1 MAKLLSALP
10 VGSIVKSANTKY
22 NGTAIRFIVGH
33 QDTTNGRTKLITEKI
48 ITLKAF
54 DAKEA
59 SNSNSDRKNF
69 GNNRYSVSNIDQWL
83 NSAASS
89 WYSARH
95 SADAAPTNAN
105 VWSNYNEYDSEAGFL
120 TNFEADFRAAI
131 LNTVIRVAKNTVTDG
146 GGYEDITRKVYLLS
160 NTEVG
165 LTNENGVAE
174 GTVWSY
180 FNSATRRQCMPT
192 AEAVSKSEYTNSSL
206 ASSSNWYWWLRT
218 PYAGH
223 ANYARRVHTDGGLGN
238 NYAYRGSN
246 GVRPALELESS
257 NLVSDSTDTDGAYI
271 LQWNQP
277 PTDPSSISYGTPQA
291 GNSLTI
297 TTGGSTD
304 PEGDAV
310 SYVWERRT
318 DSGAYAQIGIT
329 TAKSITDTVPTS
341 GSTYQVRVKA
351 VDANGLESGYCTGSA
366 KTISYNTAP
375 VISGSDGNVGA
386 KADPFSHS
394 YTVTDAQASSQTLTV
409 VETLTNGSET
419 ITLRTFTATSGA
431 TNTVDLT
438 DVWLKLIA
446 GTHVLTITANDG
458 NGGTAARKITFSR
471 TVSRIA
477 AARAFSTDALVQK
490 VFISLYPTERPAD
503 STLYLEATNN
513 PFDDSPVWEE
523 ITSKVNSLVHVFS
536 NTTVANGYG
545 LGYRFYILKGDKEIE
560 VTQATI
566 RFA

>member
-10 VGSIVKSANTKY
+10 VGAIVKSANTKY
-22 NGTAIRFIVGH
+22 NGKQIRFIVGH
-33 QDTTNGRTKLITEKI
+33 QAADRTKLVTESI

-59 SNSNSDRKNF
+59 SNSNSDRKNY

-95 SADAAPTNAN
+95 SADAAPTNSN
-105 VWSNYNEYDSEAGFL
+105 VWSNYNEYDTEAGFL
-120 TNFEADFRAAI
+120 ANFEADFRSAI
-131 LNTVIRVAKNTVTDG
+131 LDTVIRVAKNTVTDG

-165 LTNENGVAE
+165 LANENSVAE

-180 FNSATRRQCMPT
+180 FNSATSRQCKPT

-206 ASSSNWYWWLRT
+206 NASSAWYWWLRT
-218 PYAGH
+218 PNAGYACI
-223 ANYARRVHTDGGLGN
+223 ARLVYSGGSLG
-238 NYAYRGSN
+238 YGDAYLGSR
-246 GVRPALELESS
+246 GVRPALELAST

-277 PTDPSSISYGTPQA
+277 PTDPSSISYGTPRA

-297 TTGGSTD
+297 TTGGSSD
-304 PEGDAV
+304 PEGDAI

-318 DSGAYAQIGIT
+318 DSGAYTQIGIT
-329 TAKSITDTVPTS
+329 TTKSITDTVPAS
-341 GSTYQVRVKA
+341 GTTYQVRVKA

-375 VISGSDGNVGA
+375 VISGSDTNVGA
-386 KADPFSHS
+386 KTDPFSHS

-419 ITLRTFTATSGA
+419 ITLRSYTATSGT

-446 GTHVLTITANDG
+446 GTHVLTITASDG
-458 NGGTAARKITFSR
+458 AGGTATRKITFSR

-477 AARAFSTDALVQK
+477 AARAFRTDSLVQK

-503 STLYLEATNN
+503 STLYLEVTNN
-513 PFDDSPVWEE
+513 PFDASPVWEE
-523 ITSKVNSLVHVFS
+523 ITSKVNSLVHIFS
-536 NTTVANGYG
+536 NTTAANGYG
-545 LGYRFYILKGDKEIE
+545 LGYRFYILKGDEEIE